1 MDGRSKRCIIT
12 TTMIS
17 VWLAEWLY
25 NDGLMDQRHFL
36 KWVLDR
42 LMTSGLEQTA
52 MLLPLVAALLKD
64 IARSRALTRVLI
76 DNLLEKLR
84 IVC

>member
-1 MDGRSKRCIIT
+1 
-12 TTMIS
+12 MIS